1 MSTMTNNT
9 RKMAY
14 IAILSAVSF
23 LLMFLQFPM
32 FTDFLQVDFSIIP
45 ILVGLLLFDMQSA
58 FAILLLRS
66 VLKILFKPE
75 LSTMIGM
82 PMNIVALGIF
92 IVAYALIW
100 KKNQTTKNYVV
111 ASLVSTLSLTLAMLF
126 LNYVYALPLYMKLFN
141 MTAENFGGIGHY
153 LLAMV
158 VPFNL
163 VEGLMFSIVFYLA
176 YLAMK
181 PILKKI

>member
-45 ILVGLLLFDMQSA
+45 ILVGLLLFDMKSA

-92 IVAYALIW
+92 IVAFALIW

-111 ASLVSTLSLTLAMLF
+111 ASLVSTISLTGAMLF

-153 LLAMV
+153 LLTMV

-163 VEGLMFSIVFYLA
+163 VEGLMFSVVFYLA

-181 PILKKI
+181 PILKKV

>member
-45 ILVGLLLFDMQSA
+45 ILVGLLLFDMKSA

-66 VLKILFKPE
+66 VL
-75 LSTMIGM
+75 
-82 PMNIVALGIF
+82 
-92 IVAYALIW
+92 
-100 KKNQTTKNYVV
+100 
-111 ASLVSTLSLTLAMLF
+111 
-126 LNYVYALPLYMKLFN
+126 
-141 MTAENFGGIGHY
+141 
-153 LLAMV
+153 
-158 VPFNL
+158 
-163 VEGLMFSIVFYLA
+163 
-176 YLAMK
+176 
-181 PILKKI
+181 